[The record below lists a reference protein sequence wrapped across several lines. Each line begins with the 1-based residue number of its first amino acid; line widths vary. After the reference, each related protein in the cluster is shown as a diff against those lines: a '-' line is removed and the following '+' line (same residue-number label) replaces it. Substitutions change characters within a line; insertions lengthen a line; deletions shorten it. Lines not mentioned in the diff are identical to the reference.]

1 MKKVYLIFFLL
12 IGMVAHAQENF
23 LSLQEAV
30 KSGLI
35 RNAELRESSAVLEQK
50 RNTWRQETGISDP
63 EFSYFKE
70 GISSG
75 PGDIFDERRLTVS
88 QSVDFPVTI
97 AYRLKG
103 IREEVNAL
111 KMEIEAREKWVKAEV
126 KSHYVEVI
134 YALRLQKSRENQVQ
148 ILTDLHKAVSTKME
162 LGMANGIDLTSVELQ
177 LQEARN
183 DLDQAEWILHKARY
197 SLFYAMGLPV
207 EQQTYDITF
216 SDSLS
221 VSEVEV
227 DQILALS
234 LLEAQPEFKSARHEL
249 QAAQL
254 YLKEA
259 KSNILPDLRLN
270 LYRQDFGQGYD
281 YTGFEVGLSFPLWY
295 PLGQKGK
302 INTARARMEEIAWKQ
317 DRIRL
322 ETKRNLEYAW
332 HNYDISR
339 KIINRYRDSM
349 RNKAVE
355 LQRLS
360 LRAYQLGEIDLLMLL
375 NARQVF
381 LTGEQHYLVAMRDY
395 YLQLITLE
403 RYLNQDLVY

>member
-1 MKKVYLIFFLL
+1 MRKTCLILFLL
-12 IGMVAHAQENF
+12 IGTVVHSQENF
-23 LSLQEAV
+23 LSLQDAV
-30 KSGLI
+30 KFGLS
-35 RNAELRESSAVLEQK
+35 RNAGLQESYFILEQK
-50 RNTWRQETGISDP
+50 RNAWRQETGVSDP
-63 EFSYFKE
+63 EFSYFRE
-70 GISSG
+70 GMSSG
-75 PGDIFDERRLTVS
+75 PGDIFEEQRMTFT
-88 QSVDFPVTI
+88 QSIEFPVTT

-111 KMEIEAREKWVKAEV
+111 KKEIEAREKGVKAEV

-134 YALRLQKSRENQVQ
+134 YALRLQQSRENQVQ
-148 ILTDLHKAVSTKME
+148 ILTELQKAVSTKLE
-162 LGMANGIDLTSVELQ
+162 LGMANGIDLASVELQ
-177 LQEARN
+177 LEEARN
-183 DLDQAEWILHKARY
+183 DLDQSEWILHKARY
-197 SLFYAMGLPV
+197 SLFFSMGLPV
-207 EQQTYDITF
+207 EQQKYDIAF
-216 SDSLS
+216 NDSLS

-234 LLEAQPEFKSARHEL
+234 LLEQQPEFKSVQHEL
-249 QAAQL
+249 GAAQFF
-254 YLKEA
+254 LKEA
-259 KSNILPDLRLN
+259 RSNILPDFRFS
-270 LYRQDFGQGYD
+270 LYRQDYGQGFD

-302 INTARARMEEIAWKQ
+302 INTSRARMEEIVWKQ

-322 ETKRNLEYAW
+322 EMKRNLEYAW

-339 KIINRYRDSM
+339 KIINRYRESM
-349 RNKAVE
+349 RNRATE

-381 LTGEQHYLVAMRDY
+381 LNGEQHYLAAMRDY